1 MGMDHECKDSDLTG
15 RYNPDIPR
23 PKHASLY
30 SSFLYFTERILGA
43 HPMLISGY
51 RMLVLM
57 WWL

>member
-1 MGMDHECKDSDLTG
+1 MDHECKDSDLTG